1 MTGTMNLSGPDQ
13 GQESRTERK
22 LKLDFGF
29 VLSAKW
35 LGGLAFCLLF
45 AFACALLG
53 QWQMD
58 RRMEAVAEINKVLD
72 NYDDPP
78 VSYTDPGVSGM
89 FTAFQAED
97 EWTPV
102 VLSGEYL
109 QQDTRI
115 VRNRPLN
122 GRPGYEVIVPF
133 RTDTGDVV
141 AVNRGWLP
149 IGNSPGR
156 PDSVPA
162 PPQGPS
168 EVTVRVKPG
177 EPTLDRDA
185 PEGQLAS
192 IDLVALQESLDY
204 PIARDAY
211 GLRAT
216 EDPAPETS
224 PQLPAKPPLDE
235 GPHLSYSLQWFLFG
249 LMSFVVWGYLVR
261 QKAVNDRE
269 DRIHGYTEED
279 GYISAHRPERAKPV
293 RRRGGQLTDEEVEDA
308 LLDAGESR

>member
-1 MTGTMNLSGPDQ
+1 MTGTMDPDQ
-13 GQESRTERK
+13 TLEDQAPAAERK
-22 LKLDFGF
+22 PKLDFGF

-58 RRMEAVAEINKVLD
+58 RRMEAVAEINKVLE
-72 NYDDPP
+72 NYDEPAVPYSEAQDLF
-78 VSYTDPGVSGM
+78 TD
-89 FTAFQAED
+89 FQPQD

-102 VLSGEYL
+102 VLQGEYL
-109 QQDTRI
+109 EQDTRI

-122 GRPGYEVIVPF
+122 GRPGYEALVPF
-133 RTDTGDVV
+133 RTDTGEVIV
-141 AVNRGWLP
+141 VNRGWLP

-156 PDSVPA
+156 PDTVPA
-162 PPQGPS
+162 PPSGPA

-192 IDLVALQESLDY
+192 IDLVAFEESVGY
-204 PIARDAY
+204 PVARAAY
-211 GLRAT
+211 GLRAV
-216 EDPAPETS
+216 EDPAPATS

-235 GPHLSYSLQWFLFG
+235 GPHLSYSLQWFMFG

-269 DRIHGYTEED
+269 DRIHGFTEED
-279 GYISAHRPERAKPV
+279 GYLSAHRPERAKPV
-293 RRRGGQLTDEEVEDA
+293 RRRGGQLTDEEIEDA
-308 LLDAGESR
+308 LVDAGESR

>member
-1 MTGTMNLSGPDQ
+1 MTGTTKLSQPEEGRDA
-13 GQESRTERK
+13 STERK
-22 LKLDFGF
+22 PKLDFGF

-58 RRMEAVAEINKVLD
+58 RRMEAVAEINKVLA
-72 NYDDPP
+72 NYDEAAVP
-78 VSYTDPGVSGM
+78 YTEAEQL
-89 FTAFQAED
+89 FTGFRAQD

-102 VLSGEYL
+102 VLTGEYL
-109 QQDTRI
+109 EQDTRI

-149 IGNSPGR
+149 IGDSPGR
-156 PDSVPA
+156 PDTVPS

-177 EPTLDRDA
+177 EPTLQRDA

-216 EDPAPETS
+216 ETPAPQTS

-279 GYISAHRPERAKPV
+279 GYISAHRPERVKQV

-308 LLDAGESR
+308 LLDAGQPR

>member
-1 MTGTMNLSGPDQ
+1 MTGTMDPDQ
-13 GQESRTERK
+13 TLEDQAPAAERK
-22 LKLDFGF
+22 PKLDFGF

-58 RRMEAVAEINKVLD
+58 RRMEAVAEINKVLE
-72 NYDDPP
+72 NYDEPAVPYSEAQDLF
-78 VSYTDPGVSGM
+78 TDFEP
-89 FTAFQAED
+89 QD

-102 VLSGEYL
+102 VLQGEYL
-109 QQDTRI
+109 EQDTRI

-122 GRPGYEVIVPF
+122 GRPGYEALVPF
-133 RTDTGDVV
+133 RTDTGEVIV
-141 AVNRGWLP
+141 VNRGWLP

-156 PDSVPA
+156 PDTVPA
-162 PPQGPS
+162 PPSSPA

-192 IDLVALQESLDY
+192 IDLVAFEESVDY
-204 PIARDAY
+204 PVARAAY
-211 GLRAT
+211 GLRAV
-216 EDPAPETS
+216 EDPAPATS

-235 GPHLSYSLQWFLFG
+235 GPHLSYSLQWFMFG

-269 DRIHGYTEED
+269 DRIHGFTEED
-279 GYISAHRPERAKPV
+279 GYLSAHRPERAKPV
-293 RRRGGQLTDEEVEDA
+293 RRRGGQLTDEEIEDA
-308 LLDAGESR
+308 LVDAGESR